1 MKTKR
6 LFFLTIFIFVI
17 VLFYSIFAVGKPAPQ
32 FQLPDLDGKMYSLND
47 FLGRPIIIS
56 FFTTKCGFCAE
67 ELPLLNEI
75 YHTYKDKAGL
85 QVIAINLGES
95 QEAVQKMLDKIP
107 YDYLTLL
114 DQETQLAGTYQ
125 IFGVPTAY
133 FIDPLGNAVDIIIGA
148 TNRENIMNK
157 LGRIMWYRG
166 LQPIEVENLI
176 KISPQIHLLDFRLEY
191 ENPYSDKL
199 NVSYQAINDISQ
211 ALDTLDKNL
220 TYLVFSGNNKNS
232 REICQ
237 QMALNG
243 YQKVYYQLNVENE

>member
-1 MKTKR
+1 M
-6 LFFLTIFIFVI
+6 TIFVLTTMIFFS
-17 VLFYSIFAVGKPAPQ
+17 LFAAGKPAPQ
-32 FQLPDLDGKMYSLND
+32 FQLPDLDGKMYSLSE
-47 FLGRPIIIS
+47 FLGKPIIIS

-75 YHTYKDKAGL
+75 YHTYKENSGL

-95 QEAVQKMLDKIP
+95 QDTVGRMLENIP

-114 DQETQLAGTYQ
+114 DQEAQLVGLYQ

-133 FIDPLGNAVDIIIGA
+133 FIDPLGNIVDFIIGA
-148 TNRENIMNK
+148 TNRDNIMKK

-166 LQPIEVENLI
+166 LLPIEAENLI
-176 KISPQIHLLDFRLEY
+176 KISPQVQLLDFRLEN

-199 NVSYQAINDISQ
+199 NVSYQVITDLNQ
-211 ALDTLDKNL
+211 ALETHDKNL
-220 TYLVFSGNNKNS
+220 TYLVFSSNNEKS

-237 QMALNG
+237 QMALKG
-243 YQKVYYQLNVENE
+243 FQKVYYQLNVENE